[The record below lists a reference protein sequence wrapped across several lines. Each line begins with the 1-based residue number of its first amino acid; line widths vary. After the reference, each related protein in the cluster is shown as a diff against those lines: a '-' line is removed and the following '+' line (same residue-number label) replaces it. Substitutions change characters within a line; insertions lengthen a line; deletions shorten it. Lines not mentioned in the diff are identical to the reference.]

1 MTGNVHLRTKLDLP
15 AGQRN
20 ISERLYLKGSFQV
33 MGVHFTSDKIQS
45 KLDALS
51 MRSQGKPKLATDNVP
66 DNVKSEMEG
75 SFILKN
81 AKVNLPDLSFRVPDT
96 RVTLAGTY
104 SLDGNQFDFQ
114 GRALFD
120 AKLSQMVG
128 GWKSIFLK
136 PVDPFFS
143 KHGAGTE
150 LPIKVTGTKSEPHFA
165 LNFSRKRSLETKV
178 TSETAKAD

>member
-1 MTGNVHLRTKLDLP
+1 
-15 AGQRN
+15 
-20 ISERLYLKGSFQV
+20 LKGKFQV
-33 MGVHFTSDKIQS
+33 IGVHFTNDKIQS

-81 AKVNLPDLSFRVPDT
+81 AKVNLPDLSFRVPGT
-96 RVTLAGTY
+96 RVLLAGTY

-114 GRALFD
+114 GRARFD

-150 LPIKVTGTKSEPHFA
+150 LPIKITGTKSEPHFE
-165 LNFSRKRSLETKV
+165 LNFHKHRTEAKV
-178 TSETAKAD
+178 TSETVKAD